1 METIAQVLRVLFLE
15 TKSDDVIDSWLSQL
29 SCGKY
34 QDSEINQ
41 GVFSRQLVT
50 ISMANTLDQGKVIH
64 QVLVDKLMCGDKDCQ
79 TLVFS
84 KRPSVFNVL
93 LHYAKKC
100 LVLHN
105 DSPICK
111 YKELLSWHDITRLLG
126 EDLLVASFLASYDIK
141 RGVKRK
147 EFDWKSYLD
156 HDAVELNHMFSREM
170 MDIHA
175 HLKGSSYNFELNWI
189 YLMNHISG
197 LESKFRK
204 FDNNTLLPESRYTYR
219 RISRSL
225 YVKIIL
231 AAAIRQFLYKV
242 SNDYDSL
249 SFLDIKDLNDNEL
262 KELLRNIDLSFL
274 KEKNQE
280 GKLVFD
286 SEKKL
291 RDKMESIALRF
302 KSTKRTAEL
311 FFMRRLLRCTS
322 LEELAMYIEKSQG
335 HIDLLSYEKGRR
347 YRFRDGYVAVPDYAI
362 NGDETS
368 VRAILTGERKL
379 MYQVFNQI
387 YSGEFNA
394 KGYSTLF
401 YIYLLIKE
409 EFRKELVQIN
419 DTVGFEN
426 FSLYENRKADFI
438 PYNSV
443 YDRLLPQLA
452 VGTFLDRLE
461 GDERYMEVRITPKSS
476 VLLDEQAIKQAD
488 HYILDLGLR
497 NFEHETDIQRQQA
510 IDLARHKKD
519 KFYYIFHFIKLK
531 DIPCKE
537 ESFSCMQPRH
547 AKLRESIKQQAM
559 AVWNFRSSGS
569 SMVYRLVGID
579 AANSEI
585 FCRPEVFATAFR
597 YLTRHKIERIESV
610 PRPQDLGL
618 TYHVGEDFYDIIDGL
633 RAVDEVLT
641 FLCFRNGSRLG
652 HGLVLGTDV
661 KKYYSSRNFRVNATK
676 QTLLDNAAWLY
687 EQGQRLGA
695 STSILSYLHKIY
707 QKYFRDIYKNK
718 VWKRGEDNDVSIY
731 TYYQSWLLRGD
742 SPYCYV
748 MCENTKEDKYDV
760 VVNPEYQAS
769 IAPWNVASLNNL
781 EEVVEARSSEM
792 AKVLYFRYHYD
803 SDVKRIG
810 SEGEILRIEPTF
822 RKELLELIGKVQLAM
837 LGKLEKYHIAI
848 ECNPSSNYKIGEI
861 QRYDEHPITKFYNK
875 GLSTP
880 YPCQHIAVSINTDD
894 AGVFGTSLEREY
906 SLMALALE
914 KHEDENNYNSPR
926 AIMDWLENIRQMT
939 FEQKFH
945 KSQKKEICGMND
957 NTINEPMGF
966 FESIDE
972 Y

>member
-1 METIAQVLRVLFLE
+1 M
-15 TKSDDVIDSWLSQL
+15 
-29 SCGKY
+29 
-34 QDSEINQ
+34 
-41 GVFSRQLVT
+41 
-50 ISMANTLDQGKVIH
+50 
-64 QVLVDKLMCGDKDCQ
+64 
-79 TLVFS
+79 
-84 KRPSVFNVL
+84 
-93 LHYAKKC
+93 
-100 LVLHN
+100 
-105 DSPICK
+105 
-111 YKELLSWHDITRLLG
+111 LSWHDITRLLG

-497 NFEHETDIQRQQA
+497 NFEHEKDIQRQQA

-537 ESFSCMQPRH
+537 EAFSCMQPRH

-760 VVNPEYQAS
+760 VVNPECQAS

-939 FEQKFH
+939 LEQKFH

>member
-15 TKSDDVIDSWLSQL
+15 TKSDDVIDSWLSQF

-105 DSPICK
+105 DSPICR

-204 FDNNTLLPESRYTYR
+204 FDNNTLLPEYRYTYR

-274 KEKNQE
+274 KERNQE

-476 VLLDEQAIKQAD
+476 VLLDEQAIKQTD

-497 NFEHETDIQRQQA
+497 NFEHETDIQRQQT

-559 AVWNFRSSGS
+559 AVWNFRNSGS

-661 KKYYSSRNFRVNATK
+661 RKYYSSRNFRVNATK

-760 VVNPEYQAS
+760 VVNPECQAS

-810 SEGEILRIEPTF
+810 GEGEILRIEPTF

-939 FEQKFH
+939 LEQKFH

>member
-1 METIAQVLRVLFLE
+1 
-15 TKSDDVIDSWLSQL
+15 
-29 SCGKY
+29 
-34 QDSEINQ
+34 
-41 GVFSRQLVT
+41 
-50 ISMANTLDQGKVIH
+50 
-64 QVLVDKLMCGDKDCQ
+64 
-79 TLVFS
+79 
-84 KRPSVFNVL
+84 
-93 LHYAKKC
+93 
-100 LVLHN
+100 
-105 DSPICK
+105 
-111 YKELLSWHDITRLLG
+111 
-126 EDLLVASFLASYDIK
+126 
-141 RGVKRK
+141 
-147 EFDWKSYLD
+147 
-156 HDAVELNHMFSREM
+156 

-748 MCENTKEDKYDV
+748 MSENTKEDKYDV
-760 VVNPEYQAS
+760 VVNPECQAS

-822 RKELLELIGKVQLAM
+822 RKELLELIGKVVSGSAF
-837 LGKLEKYHIAI
+837 IP
-848 ECNPSSNYKIGEI
+848 CP
-861 QRYDEHPITKFYNK
+861 
-875 GLSTP
+875 LS
-880 YPCQHIAVSINTDD
+880 
-894 AGVFGTSLEREY
+894 
-906 SLMALALE
+906 
-914 KHEDENNYNSPR
+914 
-926 AIMDWLENIRQMT
+926 
-939 FEQKFH
+939 
-945 KSQKKEICGMND
+945 
-957 NTINEPMGF
+957 
-966 FESIDE
+966 
-972 Y
+972 

>member
-15 TKSDDVIDSWLSQL
+15 TKSDDVIDSWLSQF

-64 QVLVDKLMCGDKDCQ
+64 QVLVDKLMCVDKDCQ

-105 DSPICK
+105 DSPICR

-559 AVWNFRSSGS
+559 AIWNFRSSGS

-597 YLTRHKIERIESV
+597 YLTCHKIERIESV

-661 KKYYSSRNFRVNATK
+661 TKYYSSRNFRVNATK

-760 VVNPEYQAS
+760 VVNPECQAS

-939 FEQKFH
+939 LEQKFH

>member
-1 METIAQVLRVLFLE
+1 
-15 TKSDDVIDSWLSQL
+15 
-29 SCGKY
+29 
-34 QDSEINQ
+34 
-41 GVFSRQLVT
+41 
-50 ISMANTLDQGKVIH
+50 
-64 QVLVDKLMCGDKDCQ
+64 
-79 TLVFS
+79 
-84 KRPSVFNVL
+84 
-93 LHYAKKC
+93 
-100 LVLHN
+100 
-105 DSPICK
+105 
-111 YKELLSWHDITRLLG
+111 
-126 EDLLVASFLASYDIK
+126 
-141 RGVKRK
+141 
-147 EFDWKSYLD
+147 
-156 HDAVELNHMFSREM
+156 
-170 MDIHA
+170 
-175 HLKGSSYNFELNWI
+175 
-189 YLMNHISG
+189 MNHISG

-559 AVWNFRSSGS
+559 AIWNFRSSGS

-661 KKYYSSRNFRVNATK
+661 TKYYSSRNFRVNATK

-760 VVNPEYQAS
+760 VVNPECQAS

-939 FEQKFH
+939 LEQKFH

>member
-1 METIAQVLRVLFLE
+1 M
-15 TKSDDVIDSWLSQL
+15 
-29 SCGKY
+29 
-34 QDSEINQ
+34 
-41 GVFSRQLVT
+41 
-50 ISMANTLDQGKVIH
+50 
-64 QVLVDKLMCGDKDCQ
+64 
-79 TLVFS
+79 
-84 KRPSVFNVL
+84 FNVL

-105 DSPICK
+105 DSPICR

-204 FDNNTLLPESRYTYR
+204 FDNNTLLPEFRYTYR

-537 ESFSCMQPRH
+537 EAFSCMQPRH

-760 VVNPEYQAS
+760 VVNPECQAS

-939 FEQKFH
+939 LEQKFH

>member
-1 METIAQVLRVLFLE
+1 METIAQVLSVLFQE
-15 TKSDDVIDSWLSQL
+15 TKSDDVIDSWLFQSDN
-29 SCGKY
+29 GKY
-34 QDSEINQ
+34 LDMDINQ
-41 GVFSRQLVT
+41 ELFTRQLVT
-50 ISMANTLDQGKVIH
+50 ISMANTLDQGNIIH
-64 QVLVDKLMCGDKDCQ
+64 QVVEDKLMKEDKDCQ
-79 TLVFS
+79 NLVFS

-93 LHYAKKC
+93 LHYTKKC

-105 DSPICK
+105 NSPICR

-126 EDLLVASFLASYDIK
+126 EDLLVTSFLASHDIR
-141 RGVKRK
+141 RGLERK
-147 EFDWKSYLD
+147 IFDWKSYLD
-156 HDAVELNHMFSREM
+156 HDAIELNHMFSREM

-189 YLMNHISG
+189 YLMNHING
-197 LESKFRK
+197 LESEFRK
-204 FDNNTLLPESRYTYR
+204 FDNNSLFPVSVYTYR
-219 RISRSL
+219 RICRSL
-225 YVKIIL
+225 YIRIII

-242 SNDYDSL
+242 CNNYDAQSI
-249 SFLDIKDLNDNEL
+249 LDIKDLNDNEL
-262 KELLRNIDLSFL
+262 KEVLRNKDLAIL
-274 KEKNQE
+274 KEKDQE
-280 GKLVFD
+280 GKLLYA
-286 SEKKL
+286 SEKKV
-291 RDKMESIALRF
+291 RDKMESIALDY

-311 FFMRRLLRCTS
+311 FFMRRIIRCTS
-322 LEELAMYIEKSQG
+322 LEELAMYMEKIQG

-362 NGDETS
+362 NGNETS

-387 YSGEFNA
+387 YSGGFYA
-394 KGYSTLF
+394 KDYSTLF

-409 EFRKELVQIN
+409 EFRKEFVQIN
-419 DTVGFEN
+419 DTVGFAN

-452 VGTFLDRLE
+452 VGTFLDRAE

-476 VLLDEQAIKQAD
+476 VLSDEQAIKQTD
-488 HYILDLGLR
+488 HNILDSGLR
-497 NFEHETDIQRQQA
+497 NFDHETDIQRQKT

-519 KFYYIFHFIKLK
+519 KFYYIFHFIKQK
-531 DIPCKE
+531 DMPCKE
-537 ESFSCMQPRH
+537 EAFSYLQPRH
-547 AKLRESIKQQAM
+547 AKLRDSIKQQAK
-559 AVWNFRSSGS
+559 AVWNFRNSGS

-585 FCRPEVFATAFR
+585 YCRPEVFATAFR
-597 YLTRHKIERIESV
+597 YLTCHKIDKLESV

-618 TYHVGEDFYDIIDGL
+618 TYHVGEDFYDVIDGL

-661 KKYYSSRNFRVNATK
+661 QKYYSSRNYRVNATK
-676 QTLLDNAAWLY
+676 QVILDNAAWLY

-695 STSILSYLHKIY
+695 STSILSYLREIF
-707 QKYFRDIYKNK
+707 QKYFREIYKNK
-718 VWKRGEDNDVSIY
+718 VWKKGEGKDVSIY

-742 SPYCYV
+742 SPYSYV
-748 MCENTKEDKYDV
+748 MYKNTQENKYDV
-760 VVNPEYQAS
+760 VVNPECQAS
-769 IAPWNVASLNNL
+769 VDPWNVALLNNL
-781 EEVVEARSSEM
+781 EKVVEARSSEM
-792 AKVLYFRYHYD
+792 AKVLYYRYHYD
-803 SDVKRIG
+803 EDVKKIG
-810 SEGEILRIEPTF
+810 GEGEILRIEPAF
-822 RKELLELIGKVQLAM
+822 RQELLELIGKVQLAM

-861 QRYDEHPITKFYNK
+861 QRYDEHPIMKFYNK
-875 GLSTP
+875 GISTP

-926 AIMDWLENIRQMT
+926 VIMEWLENIRQMT
-939 FEQKFH
+939 LEQKFH
-945 KSQKKEICGMND
+945 KSQKKEVYDMND
-957 NTINEPMGF
+957 NTFKEPKGF

-972 Y
+972 H

>member
-1 METIAQVLRVLFLE
+1 
-15 TKSDDVIDSWLSQL
+15 
-29 SCGKY
+29 
-34 QDSEINQ
+34 
-41 GVFSRQLVT
+41 
-50 ISMANTLDQGKVIH
+50 
-64 QVLVDKLMCGDKDCQ
+64 MCVDKDCQ

-105 DSPICK
+105 DSPICR

-291 RDKMESIALRF
+291 RDKMESIALHF

-531 DIPCKE
+531 DILCKE

-559 AVWNFRSSGS
+559 AIWNFRSSGS

-661 KKYYSSRNFRVNATK
+661 TKYYSSRNFRVNATK

-695 STSILSYLHKIY
+695 STSILSYLHKIF

-760 VVNPEYQAS
+760 VVNPECQAS

-939 FEQKFH
+939 LEQKFH

>member
-1 METIAQVLRVLFLE
+1 M
-15 TKSDDVIDSWLSQL
+15 
-29 SCGKY
+29 
-34 QDSEINQ
+34 
-41 GVFSRQLVT
+41 
-50 ISMANTLDQGKVIH
+50 
-64 QVLVDKLMCGDKDCQ
+64 
-79 TLVFS
+79 
-84 KRPSVFNVL
+84 
-93 LHYAKKC
+93 
-100 LVLHN
+100 
-105 DSPICK
+105 
-111 YKELLSWHDITRLLG
+111 
-126 EDLLVASFLASYDIK
+126 
-141 RGVKRK
+141 
-147 EFDWKSYLD
+147 
-156 HDAVELNHMFSREM
+156 
-170 MDIHA
+170 
-175 HLKGSSYNFELNWI
+175 
-189 YLMNHISG
+189 
-197 LESKFRK
+197 
-204 FDNNTLLPESRYTYR
+204 YTYR

-537 ESFSCMQPRH
+537 EAFSCMQPRH

-731 TYYQSWLLRGD
+731 TYFQSWLLRGD

-939 FEQKFH
+939 LEQKFH

-957 NTINEPMGF
+957 NTISEPMGF